1 MAGKLATGGE
11 TGVVTGVVTGACAWT
26 GGPDI
31 RAVGVAEF
39 IDGDAQPE
47 PKITM
52 PDSVRINCV
61 NESRIAAV
69 RWFAK
74 SGGGYCWGA
83 GNCGAGAG
91 VSGFTIGAHAGEP
104 KKKRG
109 NKAGD
114 LGGATL
120 PIRTTA
126 TGRPNRSATS
136 KASW

>member
-1 MAGKLATGGE
+1 MKVALRLSVGSLRVVGATAGALK
-11 TGVVTGVVTGACAWT
+11 
-26 GGPDI
+26 
-31 RAVGVAEF
+31 
-39 IDGDAQPE
+39 
-47 PKITM
+47 
-52 PDSVRINCV
+52 
-61 NESRIAAV
+61 IAALV
-69 RWFAK
+69 RAFQA
-74 SGGGYCWGA
+74 
-83 GNCGAGAG
+83 
-91 VSGFTIGAHAGEP
+91 FTIGAHAGEP